1 MLFVDGQ
8 AKAVLE
14 ELEEV
19 KEAPQKFSDSVT
31 KLKEVFH
38 TVAAREA
45 KMADFEVRKQC
56 IAESEDEFMLVLVKL
71 FRSANPA
78 ADSPTLDVAVKRK
91 FLQGI
96 SPSLRR
102 GIFVF
107 CNDPYAAAVS
117 REQLLQHCR
126 KARMHLVPSSEEDKP
141 ETFTPPTV
149 NALEPSSNPNPDPM
163 VQAVQDLTSQ
173 LAKEMNVMSQ
183 RLSAQDDKI
192 NMLTNNFRGG
202 AHPQSSRYNTSNTL
216 PRATQN
222 NDPRWRPDFTSGR
235 RQPTAREEL
244 SCFKC
249 GGPNHLAR
257 NCLLRY

>member
-1 MLFVDGQ
+1 
-8 AKAVLE
+8 
-14 ELEEV
+14 
-19 KEAPQKFSDSVT
+19 
-31 KLKEVFH
+31 
-38 TVAAREA
+38 
-45 KMADFEVRKQC
+45 MADFEVRTQR

-126 KARMHLVPSSEEDKP
+126 KARVHLVPSSEEDKP

-149 NALEPSSNPNPDPM
+149 NALEPSSNQNPDPM
-163 VQAVQDLTSQ
+163 VQVVQDLTSQ

-192 NMLTNNFRGG
+192 NTLTNNFRGG
-202 AHPQSSRYNTSNTL
+202 AHPQSSRYNSSNTL
-216 PRATQN
+216 PV
-222 NDPRWRPDFTSGR
+222 RPKTMIQDGAQILPAAGDS
-235 RQPTAREEL
+235 PPHE
-244 SCFKC
+244 K
-249 GGPNHLAR
+249 
-257 NCLLRY
+257 NCLVLSVADLTILPEIAFFVTDCRKTASGVSNSQECWRQFQSIGGR

>member
-1 MLFVDGQ
+1 MNVVFNKLEKFSGNADLNTWLKNFERCCVVTNKTDDLVKGQLLMLFVDGQ

-45 KMADFEVRKQC
+45 KMADFEVRTQR

-126 KARMHLVPSSEEDKP
+126 KVRVHLVPSSEEDRP

-149 NALEPSSNPNPDPM
+149 NRVRYKDF
-163 VQAVQDLTSQ
+163 VTVG
-173 LAKEMNVMSQ
+173 
-183 RLSAQDDKI
+183 
-192 NMLTNNFRGG
+192 FF
-202 AHPQSSRYNTSNTL
+202 SSRNPQPPSPSLSFPFPPTPSLSLPTFLPPIATL
-216 PRATQN
+216 PKAMVGVPGN
-222 NDPRWRPDFTSGR
+222 FFD
-235 RQPTAREEL
+235 
-244 SCFKC
+244 
-249 GGPNHLAR
+249 
-257 NCLLRY
+257 